1 MSKKIKIELT
11 EQQYFAVASALHSHC
26 LDIMGAEFIDP
37 QIATENRV
45 INNALDAM
53 DKGHKEWIEPIIK

>member
-11 EQQYFAVASALHSHC
+11 EKQYFAASSALHSHC

-37 QIATENRV
+37 QIANENRV

-53 DKGHKEWIEPIIK
+53 EKGYNERKEGK

>member
-1 MSKKIKIELT
+1 VNKKIKVELT
-11 EQQYFAVASALHSHC
+11 EKQYFAVASALHSHC

-37 QIATENRV
+37 QIANENRV

-53 DKGHKEWIEPIIK
+53 EKGYNERKEGK